1 MFSDSKKF
9 INQKAC
15 LINWNRETYN
25 SSQEFIKSLTK
36 NIVRPNEMFYYFLN
50 SVLFILFSI
59 HFLGSILMVL

>member
-1 MFSDSKKF
+1 MFSDSKKC